1 MRNKMVNTSL
11 RLVWFSFVFLSF
23 FSIIEANY
31 EEGEPNDSDRTLSF
45 YPVEVVLEGFINSDF
60 ESQNFDDAN
69 INFRDFQY
77 TPRKAQYKE
86 KIKTKIKTS
95 YAERIKPYLIP
106 SNHPAK
112 KTLDSIF
119 KQFQPTKNLD
129 ALAEAGFITVSVR
142 PYSFAVI
149 AKHPDLPGYLQKL
162 YVDSERRKKNG
173 KEGWEW
179 LVQRCEGADN
189 IRKLIKEEN
198 IQYFSVPDKWIY
210 PLPTSNQ
217 TGQTTEQRCI
227 LLVTDMELVSQ
238 EESHDAWKYLITEG
252 HLDEL
257 YIILSHGFA
266 SSHVGW
272 NIPYSKSGT
281 FSCIDTEY
289 PKRKPNYAEVEDYL
303 SDKMK
308 AYWKKLVKN
317 GEKRKL

>member
-1 MRNKMVNTSL
+1 MRNKIVSTSL
-11 RLVWFSFVFLSF
+11 QLVWFSFVFLSF
-23 FSIIEANY
+23 FSIIEASTN
-31 EEGEPNDSDRTLSF
+31 EKWQKNDFEKTLSF
-45 YPVEVVLEGFINSDF
+45 YPDEIVLEEFTDGEFV
-60 ESQNFDDAN
+60 SQNCDDAN
-69 INFRDFQY
+69 IYSRKLQY
-77 TPRKAQYKE
+77 TARKVKSKEKSKVKTSYSE
-86 KIKTKIKTS
+86 KIK
-95 YAERIKPYLIP
+95 PYRLP

-119 KQFQPTKNLD
+119 TKFQPTKNLD
-129 ALAEAGFITVSVR
+129 ALAAAGFITVSIR
-142 PYSFAVI
+142 PFSFAVI
-149 AKHPDLPGYLQKL
+149 AQHPDLPGYLQKL

-198 IQYFSVPDKWIY
+198 IRYFSVPDKWIY
-210 PLPTSNQ
+210 DLPISSKQ

-238 EESHDAWKYLITEG
+238 EESHEAWRYIITEE

-272 NIPYSKSGT
+272 NIPYSKSGK

-289 PKRKPNYAEVEDYL
+289 PKRKPNYVEVEDYL
-303 SDKMK
+303 SDEMK
-308 AYWKKLVKN
+308 AYWKKLIRN
-317 GEKRKL
+317 GEKKK